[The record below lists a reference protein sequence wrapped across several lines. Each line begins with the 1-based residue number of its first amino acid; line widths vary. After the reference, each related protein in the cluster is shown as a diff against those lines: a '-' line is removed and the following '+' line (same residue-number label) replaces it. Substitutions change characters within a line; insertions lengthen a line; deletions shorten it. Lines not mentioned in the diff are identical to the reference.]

1 MLLHIPGVLSADQVA
16 AMRGRLQAAGWT
28 DGRVTAGYQSAQAKR
43 NLQLDE
49 QDPLAR
55 ELGATVLAALN
66 DSALFMAAALPASVY
81 PPLFNCYREG
91 DAFGMHVDNAIRDIR
106 GSSQRLRTDLSAT
119 LFLSEPD
126 SYDGGELVIDG
137 FSGAS
142 EIKLPAGDMILYP
155 SVSLHRVNPVTRGQ
169 RMASFFW
176 VQSLVRDQAQRTLL
190 LELDLAV
197 QQLTARVP
205 DDPALVQLVG
215 VYHNLLRRWT
225 LV

>member
-1 MLLHIPGVLSADQVA
+1 MLLHIPQVLSPAQVA
-16 AMRGRLQAAGWT
+16 AMRERLYAAGWA
-28 DGRVTAGYQSAQAKR
+28 DGRLTAGYQSAQAKH
-43 NLQLDE
+43 NLQLAE
-49 QDPLAR
+49 HDPLAR
-55 ELGATVLAALN
+55 ELGEVVLRALSDN
-66 DSALFMAAALPASVY
+66 ALFMSAALPATVY

-91 DAFGMHVDNAIRDIR
+91 DSFGMHVDNAVRDIR
-106 GSSQRLRTDLSAT
+106 GTRERLRTDLSAT

-169 RMASFFW
+169 RLASFFW
-176 VQSLVRDQAQRTLL
+176 VQSLVRDQAERTLL

-197 QQLTARVP
+197 QQLTGRVP

-225 LV
+225 LI

>member
-1 MLLHIPGVLSADQVA
+1 MLLHIPNVLSAQQVA
-16 AMRGRLQAAGWT
+16 DMRQRLEQAGWA
-28 DGRVTAGYQSAQAKR
+28 DGKLTAGYQSAQAKK
-43 NLQLDE
+43 NLQLNE
-49 QDPLAR
+49 ADPLAR
-55 ELGATVLAALN
+55 QLGEVVLQALSEN
-66 DSALFMAAALPASVY
+66 ALFMSAALPATVY

-91 DAFGMHVDNAIRDIR
+91 DAFGMHVDNAIRDVR

-119 LFLSEPD
+119 LFLSDPD

-137 FSGAS
+137 FSGAT
-142 EIKLPAGDMILYP
+142 EIKLPAGDLILYP
-155 SVSLHRVNPVTRGQ
+155 SVSLHRVNPITRGQ
-169 RMASFFW
+169 RLASFFW

-197 QQLTARVP
+197 QQLTDRVP

-225 LV
+225 LI

>member
-1 MLLHIPGVLSADQVA
+1 MLLHIPGVLTPTQVRD
-16 AMRGRLQAAGWT
+16 MRERLQAAGWT
-28 DGRVTAGYQSAQAKR
+28 DGRVTAGYQSAQAKK

-55 ELGATVLAALN
+55 ELGAVVLRALN
-66 DSALFMAAALPASVY
+66 DSALFMSAALPATVY

-91 DAFGMHVDNAIRDIR
+91 DAFGMHVDNAIRDVR

-126 SYDGGELVIDG
+126 SYEGGELVIDR

-142 EIKLPAGDMILYP
+142 EIKLPAGDLILYP

-190 LELDLAV
+190 LELDVAV
-197 QQLTARVP
+197 QQLTERVP

>member
-142 EIKLPAGDMILYP
+142 EIKLPAGDLILYP

>member
-1 MLLHIPGVLSADQVA
+1 MLLHIPGVLTPTQVRD
-16 AMRGRLQAAGWT
+16 MRERLQAAGWT
-28 DGRVTAGYQSAQAKR
+28 DGRVTAGYQSAQAKK

-55 ELGATVLAALN
+55 ELGAVVLRALN
-66 DSALFMAAALPASVY
+66 DSALFMSAALPATVY

-91 DAFGMHVDNAIRDIR
+91 DAFGMHVDNAIRDVR

-142 EIKLPAGDMILYP
+142 EIKLPAGDLILYP

-190 LELDLAV
+190 LELDVAV
-197 QQLTARVP
+197 QQLTERVP

>member
-1 MLLHIPGVLSADQVA
+1 MILHVPQVLSPEQVLHVRQQLEQAGWAD
-16 AMRGRLQAAGWT
+16 GRL
-28 DGRVTAGYQSAQAKR
+28 TAGYQSAQAKR
-43 NLQLDE
+43 NLQLPED
-49 QDPLAR
+49 DPLAR
-55 ELGATVLAALN
+55 ELGGIVLAALAEN
-66 DSALFMAAALPASVY
+66 ALFMSAALPATVY

-91 DAFGMHVDNAIRDIR
+91 DSFGMHVDNAIRDIR
-106 GSSQRLRTDLSAT
+106 GSHQRLRTDLSAT

-142 EIKLPAGDMILYP
+142 EIKLPAGDLILYP

-190 LELDLAV
+190 LELDLSV

-225 LV
+225 LT

>member
-1 MLLHIPGVLSADQVA
+1 MLLHIPGVLTPTQVGD
-16 AMRGRLQAAGWT
+16 MRERLQAAGWA
-28 DGRVTAGYQSAQAKR
+28 DGRLTAGYQSAQAKR
-43 NLQLDE
+43 NLQLE
-49 QDPLAR
+49 EHDPLAR
-55 ELGATVLAALN
+55 ELGAVVLRALN
-66 DSALFMAAALPASVY
+66 DNALFMSAALPATVY

-91 DAFGMHVDNAIRDIR
+91 DAFGLHVDNAIRDVR

-176 VQSLVRDQAQRTLL
+176 AQSLVRDQGQRTLL

>member
-1 MLLHIPGVLSADQVA
+1 MILHIPQVLTSAQVMA
-16 AMRGRLQAAGWT
+16 FRQTLQEAGWADGRL
-28 DGRVTAGYQSAQAKR
+28 TAGYQSAQAKR
-43 NLQLDE
+43 NLQLAED
-49 QDPLAR
+49 DPLAR
-55 ELGATVLAALN
+55 ELGAQVLRALSEN
-66 DSALFMAAALPASVY
+66 ALFMSAALPATVY

-119 LFLSEPD
+119 LFLSDPD

-142 EIKLPAGDMILYP
+142 EIKLPAGDLILYP

-190 LELDLAV
+190 LELDLSV

-225 LV
+225 LT